1 MADRLPPGQG
11 ALQNWNNINS
21 NKPEEYSS
29 EFTVD
34 GNKFANVTNVSTGQ
48 RQLYFVQPLS
58 NQRGLLTTTNADGT
72 ITKGDKYDNFNQFNS
87 GKLAAAETANKQASV
102 KLLSTPGVSTPAES
116 AAIKNSKEF
125 KSTSVGNNAATN
137 SPTPPSQAASPARP
151 EQAASA
157 ASDSFKAR
165 TRKEYESLKY
175 PENLSLETQDV
186 IKFTI
191 LQYKPSLAGG
201 QTEQTG
207 RIVDLNGIVKGT
219 TVLGSITLP
228 IPAGI
233 NDGNVVG
240 WAMDTINDIQE
251 MAGNLAGAVLDGDMK
266 KAGEVVD
273 GASKTA
279 TSNDASSLIKGYF
292 TNMATQSSGLAKR
305 TQGATPNNNQELLF
319 GSPGLRNFS
328 FQFSFYPRGPK
339 EAIIVRKIIRTFKQS
354 MSVKRSETSLLLK
367 SPHTF
372 AIQYMTSKDG
382 KAVAHPYLN
391 RFKECALTSC
401 SVDYTPD
408 GTYMTYSSRGN
419 PDGDEKS
426 MTAYR
431 LSLSF
436 QELEPLF
443 DDEYGLDDDNVGF

>member
-1 MADRLPPGQG
+1 MA
-11 ALQNWNNINS
+11 
-21 NKPEEYSS
+21 
-29 EFTVD
+29 
-34 GNKFANVTNVSTGQ
+34 
-48 RQLYFVQPLS
+48 
-58 NQRGLLTTTNADGT
+58 TTTSKPSKVGSNFYTTSVTTNTDGSLKAT
-72 ITKGDKYDNFNQFNS
+72 TSRTDAQGNNGVPVTSSTVTGGVLKFTPES
-87 GKLAAAETANKQASV
+87 GATAAETAAFNNPASEERKAYTNQVQSQNPYGPNPNAAQKQAV
-102 KLLSTPGVSTPAES
+102 NG
-116 AAIKNSKEF
+116 IG
-125 KSTSVGNNAATN
+125 GNPNAATN

-157 ASDSFKAR
+157 ASDSFKAG
-165 TRKEYESLKY
+165 TRKKYESLKY

-233 NDGNVVG
+233 NDGNAVG
-240 WAMDTINDIQE
+240 WSMDEMNDLQE
-251 MAGNLAGAVLDGDMK
+251 AAGKTAALLLESQNLEAGVKPLGKLAQNVNTPDGKSGISGMIANLATNANIMK
-266 KAGEVVD
+266 R
-273 GASKTA
+273 S
-279 TSNDASSLIKGYF
+279 
-292 TNMATQSSGLAKR
+292 
-305 TQGATPNNNQELLF
+305 QGATINNNQELLF
-319 GSPGLRNFS
+319 GGPGLRRFS

-401 SVDYTPD
+401 SVDYTPE

-426 MTAYR
+426 MTAYKMT
-431 LSLSF
+431 LQF
-436 QELEPLF
+436 GELEPLF
-443 DDEYGLDDDNVGF
+443 DDEYGESDYDNVGF

>member
-1 MADRLPPGQG
+1 MATATSGVSP
-11 ALQNWNNINS
+11 
-21 NKPEEYSS
+21 
-29 EFTVD
+29 V
-34 GNKFANVTNVSTGQ
+34 GNKFYTTTVTTNTDGSLKATTSRTDASGKNGVPVST
-48 RQLYFVQPLS
+48 V
-58 NQRGLLTTTNADGT
+58 NTT
-72 ITKGDKYDNFNQFNS
+72 
-87 GKLAAAETANKQASV
+87 
-102 KLLSTPGVSTPAES
+102 STGVSTRTPESGATSAETS
-116 AAIKNSKEF
+116 AFNNPNSPERQAYTQQVTDPKVKKDLGIDTPEEEKNLNS
-125 KSTSVGNNAATN
+125 NAGKPNTATN
-137 SPTPPSQAASPARP
+137 SPAPDTQGGTLPTS
-151 EQAASA
+151 EQSA
-157 ASDSFKAR
+157 AAAAEAKSFKAR
-165 TRKEYESLKY
+165 TRKKYESLKY
-175 PENLSLETQDV
+175 PENLSLKTQDV

-233 NDGNVVG
+233 NDDNVVG
-240 WAMDTINDIQE
+240 WSMDEMNDIQE
-251 MAGNLAGAVLDGDMK
+251 MAGKLAGAVLDGDMK

-319 GSPGLRNFS
+319 GSPGLRRFS

-401 SVDYTPD
+401 SVDYTPE

-426 MTAYR
+426 MTAYKMT
-431 LSLSF
+431 LQF
-436 QELEPLF
+436 GELEPLF
-443 DDEYGLDDDNVGF
+443 DDEYGESDYDNVGF

>member
-1 MADRLPPGQG
+1 MATTTSKPSKVGSNFYTTSVTTNTDGSLKATTSRTDAQG
-11 ALQNWNNINS
+11 NNGV
-21 NKPEEYSS
+21 P
-29 EFTVD
+29 
-34 GNKFANVTNVSTGQ
+34 VSTVN
-48 RQLYFVQPLS
+48 RTS
-58 NQRGLLTTTNADGT
+58 TGT
-72 ITKGDKYDNFNQFNS
+72 QTRTPEAG
-87 GKLAAAETANKQASV
+87 ATAAETTAFNNPNSQERQAYTQQVISQNPYGPNPNAAQKQAV
-102 KLLSTPGVSTPAES
+102 NGAAGTP
-116 AAIKNSKEF
+116 
-125 KSTSVGNNAATN
+125 NAATN
-137 SPTPPSQAASPARP
+137 SPTPPSQAGTPP
-151 EQAASA
+151 TPDQKAAGEKEA
-157 ASDSFKAR
+157 LSFKAR
-165 TRKEYESLKY
+165 TRKKYESLKY

-240 WAMDTINDIQE
+240 WSMDEMNDIQE
-251 MAGNLAGAVLDGDMK
+251 MAGKLAGAVLDGDMK

-431 LSLSF
+431 MTLSF
-436 QELEPLF
+436 SELEPLF
-443 DDEYGLDDDNVGF
+443 DDEYGESDYDNVGF

>member
-1 MADRLPPGQG
+1 MATTTSGVSKVGTNYYTTSVTTNTDGSLKSTTSRTDASGKNGVPVSSATTTKDGVTERTPESG
-11 ALQNWNNINS
+11 ATSEETAAFNNPASEEIKAVNSQISDPKVKKDLGINTPEEEKKLNS
-21 NKPEEYSS
+21 NAGKPN
-29 EFTVD
+29 T
-34 GNKFANVTNVSTGQ
+34 
-48 RQLYFVQPLS
+48 
-58 NQRGLLTTTNADGT
+58 
-72 ITKGDKYDNFNQFNS
+72 
-87 GKLAAAETANKQASV
+87 
-102 KLLSTPGVSTPAES
+102 
-116 AAIKNSKEF
+116 
-125 KSTSVGNNAATN
+125 ATN
-137 SPTPPSQAASPARP
+137 SPAPDAQGGTLPSS
-151 EQAASA
+151 EQSA
-157 ASDSFKAR
+157 AAAAEAKSFKKG
-165 TRKEYESLKY
+165 TRKKYESLRY
-175 PENLSLETQDV
+175 PEKLSIETQDV

-240 WAMDTINDIQE
+240 WSMDAINDIQE
-251 MAGNLAGAVLDGDMK
+251 MAGKLAGAVLDGDMK

-319 GSPGLRNFS
+319 GSPGLRRFS

-401 SVDYTPD
+401 SVDYTPE

-426 MTAYR
+426 MTAYKMT
-431 LSLSF
+431 LQF
-436 QELEPLF
+436 GELEPLF
-443 DDEYGLDDDNVGF
+443 DDEYGESDYDNVGF